1 MDPEEKILEKHLM
14 NNARS
19 LEFYYRNREHILDK
33 RKNNPDRKMRQCLYQ
48 QRYYQKKRELKDK
61 QPKIV
66 EIQPQSLQTQQEPV
80 FTLSFS

>member
-19 LEFYYRNREHILDK
+19 LEFYYRNREDILEK
-33 RKNNPDRKMRQCLYQ
+33 RKNNPDRKIRQSLYQ
-48 QRYYQKKRELKDK
+48 QTYYRKKRALKDK
-61 QPKIV
+61 QPKLV
-66 EIQPQSLQTQQEPV
+66 EIQPQPLQTQQEPV